1 MFAEFGNVRSV
12 LLKSPLAP
20 QQETQHMSAI
30 TSMLPIYSMAYVNFD
45 TEESAA
51 AALALN
57 RRNPMSKISVTYYER
72 QPTQPVQMEADPR
85 NATNYRILFIT
96 KMNKRLT
103 EEELRTVC
111 AKYGTVQNCR
121 MNMGTNQQGHP
132 ISLGKAQV
140 TYSTNDEANLA
151 LNKLHFE
158 SALGDYIEIDFFKSR
173 ALRQ

>member
-1 MFAEFGNVRSV
+1 MSESEVRAMFAEFGNVRSV

-96 KMNKRLT
+96 KMNKRVSKIGK
-103 EEELRTVC
+103 R
-111 AKYGTVQNCR
+111 NCE
-121 MNMGTNQQGHP
+121 
-132 ISLGKAQV
+132 ISV
-140 TYSTNDEANLA
+140 FDRFFRNVLA
-151 LNKLHFE
+151 LARLSEVINLCF
-158 SALGDYIEIDFFKSR
+158 
-173 ALRQ
+173 